1 MAKGKKQSY
10 SKTGISVPE
19 YSLIQA
25 GMKPFK
31 TSGITRDYTRLMDDA
46 LWYVHYEVDN
56 KIIVKEYQKYIAA
69 HVCKDIASQLRNA
82 RDHLMIV
89 PGKYAYIAN
98 NGATL
103 TEEHHNM
110 IVGTLEAVLSTVKL
124 DDPSENTTLD
134 EKPVKKNVIS
144 IQDRMWDQAAELI
157 GSFEE
162 RLDLLVSGSEEFDL
176 RKFDPYREIAR
187 HEPAIKPAHAKLV
200 RKFFEATHAE
210 AKLLV
215 DWKDDEVK
223 EAFPQFTARAQER
236 KRYLKFFDE
245 IITACDT
252 VINTGKATRKTRSK
266 KAPDK
271 QKIVSKVKFKEA
283 EASLGLASINPTD
296 ILDKSILWVYNT
308 KNRKLIKYVADELV
322 GSLSIK
328 GTTLVGFSESKST
341 QRTMRKPE
349 LLKGSN
355 KLTRSKFDK
364 FNKEL
369 TTTQTKVNGRL
380 NEHCILISVF

>member
-1 MAKGKKQSY
+1 MAKGKKQTLN
-10 SKTGISVPE
+10 KTGISIPD
-19 YSLIQA
+19 YSLIQS
-25 GMKPFK
+25 GMKSFK
-31 TSGITRDYTRLMDDA
+31 TDGITRDYNRLMDDA

-56 KIIVKEYQKYIAA
+56 KTIVKEYQKYIAA
-69 HVCKDIASQLRNA
+69 HVSKEKAADLRNA
-82 RDHLMIV
+82 RDHFMIV

-98 NGATL
+98 NGASL
-103 TEEHHNM
+103 SDDHHKM
-110 IVGTLEAVLSTVKL
+110 IVGTLDSVLETV
-124 DDPSENTTLD
+124 TLPD
-134 EKPVKKNVIS
+134 GGETSAQEDKPIKKNVIS
-144 IQDRMWDQAAELI
+144 IQERMWDQVADLL

-162 RLDLLVSGSEEFDL
+162 RLDLLMIGSEDFDI
-176 RKFDPYREIAR
+176 RKFDPYREIAS
-187 HEPAIKPAHAKLV
+187 HEPAIKPAHAKLI
-200 RKFFEATHAE
+200 RKFFENSHAE
-210 AKLLV
+210 AQLLV
-215 DWKDDEVK
+215 EWKDEEIKD
-223 EAFPQFTARAQER
+223 AFPQFIARAQER
-236 KRYLKFFDE
+236 KKYLKFFDE

-271 QKIVSKVKFKEA
+271 QKLVSKVKFKET
-283 EASLGLASINPTD
+283 EASLGLASINPAD

-308 KNRKLIKYVADELV
+308 KNRKLIKYVADELI

-364 FNKEL
+364 FCKEL